1 MFPGRNVLLSGALV
15 ALFAVGLISATGIKL
30 GPDRASAAGTPIP
43 GTGIYVLGGRL
54 SGVSSPGSFSVV
66 VGDSADAGSLASL
79 PGRGLAYFAGTD
91 VNVNWSTGVPYS
103 QAVANGWLLTS
114 SSGSLLTN
122 LGTAGNY
129 IGDVGSSAYQQ
140 AWIANVLSYLSAHPG
155 IDGIFIDDVLY
166 DLKPMTGVEA
176 AKYPTQQQWA
186 AATLSFVQAVGSA
199 LHAKGYYL
207 AVNASGYIPGDANS
221 DSGANT
227 VSWWQQ
233 LGPSVDGLMNEYYQ
247 ETSNGTNQ
255 LRASGSSWTE
265 NWDGWQR
272 LVSTAQAMGK
282 DFIGI
287 TYGAPGDTNQMTYG
301 KASFLLDWNGG
312 GSAFMYGTTDGSD
325 PSNAAWMTDIGQ
337 PLAAKQQVG
346 VGWQRSY
353 SGGIALV
360 NPSPTSSQT
369 FQLPGSYRTANG
381 TTITSLTLQP
391 TTAAILTGTTSSAT
405 AAPATTT
412 TSTTTPAVTTASTPA
427 PPTTTPTTT
436 TSTDMATSTATTTT
450 ASSTPTPTTTAPDT
464 TTSMHGSSGI
474 GTDGTPPGQGG
485 TPPGHV

>member
-1 MFPGRNVLLSGALV
+1 
-15 ALFAVGLISATGIKL
+15 
-30 GPDRASAAGTPIP
+30 
-43 GTGIYVLGGRL
+43 
-54 SGVSSPGSFSVV
+54 
-66 VGDSADAGSLASL
+66 
-79 PGRGLAYFAGTD
+79 

-140 AWIANVLSYLSAHPG
+140 AWISNVLSYLSGHPG

-186 AATLSFVQAVGSA
+186 AAMLSFVQAVGSA

-221 DSGANT
+221 DTGTNAVT
-227 VSWWQQ
+227 WWQQ

-255 LRASGSSWTE
+255 LRASGSSWTQ

-272 LVSTAQAMGK
+272 LVSTAQSMGK

-287 TYGAPGDTNQMTYG
+287 TYGAAGDTNQMTYG

-312 GSAFMYGTTDGSD
+312 GSVFMYGTTDGSD
-325 PSNAAWMTDIGQ
+325 PTNSAWMTDIGL
-337 PLAAKQQVG
+337 PTAAKQQVG
-346 VGWQRSY
+346 TGWQRSY
-353 SGGIALV
+353 SGGIVLV
-360 NPSPTSSQT
+360 NPSPTSSQS
-369 FQLPGSYRTANG
+369 FQLPGSYRTTNG
-381 TTITSLTLQP
+381 TTVTSLTLQP
-391 TTAAILTGTTSSAT
+391 TTAAILTSTTTTAPSTTTAPTTT
-405 AAPATTT
+405 AAPAPTPTPTTTTTTTTTPATTT
-412 TSTTTPAVTTASTPA
+412 TT
-427 PPTTTPTTT
+427 PTTTPTTT
-436 TSTDMATSTATTTT
+436 T
-450 ASSTPTPTTTAPDT
+450 
-464 TTSMHGSSGI
+464 HGSDGVGS
-474 GTDGTPPGQGG
+474 TGTPPGQGG